1 MLKVFKW
8 VLCAIH
14 TNTCIFVDLD
24 FYRIFIW
31 DVFMPYFLWVL
42 FLFCCFDAQGAFV
55 WQIFDKD
62 IRHMFKSKCYL
73 FDLVAEFLSLYSWP
87 SNILFCEPRQK
98 ANHSRIHWVFCKNV
112 YHLYIYTHIPCRR
125 RINIWYTFLQCSPI
139 WITLWMSFGATTIFH
154 FLGFNWVSSKWHY
167 FH

>member
-1 MLKVFKW
+1 MLEVFKW

-42 FLFCCFDAQGAFV
+42 PLFCCFDAQGAFV

-73 FDLVAEFLSLYSWP
+73 FDLLAKFLSLYSWP
-87 SNILFCEPRQK
+87 SNIHSYNPRQK
-98 ANHSRIHWVFCKNV
+98 ANHSRTQWVFCKNV
-112 YHLYIYTHIPCRR
+112 YHLYCICIYAHSVPQTHKHLIHISAMFTYLDNTLNEFWCNHHIPFSR
-125 RINIWYTFLQCSPI
+125 F
-139 WITLWMSFGATTIFH
+139 
-154 FLGFNWVSSKWHY
+154 
-167 FH
+167 